1 MAIVAD
7 AIRREEEA
15 LSLTDSHPAL
25 SPENVYD
32 YLANVF
38 YARRSKINPLW
49 NSILVGGWDHNK
61 SEPFLGYVD
70 LLGTTYSS
78 PTLATGFGAHIAQP
92 LLREA
97 FEAKAGED
105 GTGEKLTGDEAEAL
119 IDECMKVLF
128 YRDARSINKVS
139 CAKIGSSTV
148 TDTIVPNRYNYRE
161 RSNDFRFKDVQ
172 DRVEFRRGIERLR
185 SAGSIEQKCMYD
197 MMTKVS

>member
-1 MAIVAD
+1 
-7 AIRREEEA
+7 
-15 LSLTDSHPAL
+15 LTDSHPAL
-25 SPENVYD
+25 SPQNVYD

-105 GTGEKLTGDEAEAL
+105 GTGEKLTAEEAEAL

-139 CAKIGSSTV
+139 TL
-148 TDTIVPNRYNYRE
+148 TQ
-161 RSNDFRFKDVQ
+161 VQ
-172 DRVEFRRGIERLR
+172 QVDADG
-185 SAGSIEQKCMYD
+185 
-197 MMTKVS
+197 

>member
-1 MAIVAD
+1 
-7 AIRREEEA
+7 
-15 LSLTDSHPAL
+15 LTDSHPAL
-25 SPENVYD
+25 SPQNVYD

-105 GTGEKLTGDEAEAL
+105 GTGEKLTAEEAEAL

-139 CAKIGSSTV
+139 HTKCIKGEHKLMVSTKSLLLP
-148 TDTIVPNRYNYRE
+148 TKESPSLIQRHQR
-161 RSNDFRFKDVQ
+161 RSGDLPRD
-172 DRVEFRRGIERLR
+172 
-185 SAGSIEQKCMYD
+185 
-197 MMTKVS
+197 

>member
-1 MAIVAD
+1 
-7 AIRREEEA
+7 
-15 LSLTDSHPAL
+15 LTDSHPAL
-25 SPENVYD
+25 SPQNVYD

-105 GTGEKLTGDEAEAL
+105 GTGEKLTAEEAEAL

-139 CAKIGSSTV
+139 RPVKKSLWTLMSSTKSLPLP
-148 TDTIVPNRYNYRE
+148 TKEFTSRTPRHQRQNGALP
-161 RSNDFRFKDVQ
+161 
-172 DRVEFRRGIERLR
+172 RV
-185 SAGSIEQKCMYD
+185 
-197 MMTKVS
+197 